1 MCKFVVRINKL
12 DKYKINFIVI
22 IIFHVHYSNSLIS
35 VFPNKDI
42 LIIYIFF
49 IIIIHYH

>member
-22 IIFHVHYSNSLIS
+22 IIFHVHSFQFINFN
-35 VFPNKDI
+35 FPKMKDI
-42 LIIYIFF
+42 LYYI
-49 IIIIHYH
+49 HLLYHR